1 MKNVGRSLLI
11 KCTKRAKLSPKLD
24 SGPCFILI
32 GLVLECL
39 NETEEEEKKMEWMD
53 WCLSPWLS
61 ASRTDFEITED
72 DETWPLTHNLPIS
85 YLKMPSTFQMSMY
98 AL

>member
-1 MKNVGRSLLI
+1 
-11 KCTKRAKLSPKLD
+11 
-24 SGPCFILI
+24 
-32 GLVLECL
+32 
-39 NETEEEEKKMEWMD
+39 MEWMD